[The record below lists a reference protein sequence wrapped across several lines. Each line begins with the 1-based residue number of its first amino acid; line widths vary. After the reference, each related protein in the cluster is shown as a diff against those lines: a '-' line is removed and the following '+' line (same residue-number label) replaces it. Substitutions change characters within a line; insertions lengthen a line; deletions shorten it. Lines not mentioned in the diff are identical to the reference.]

1 MAPSHCH
8 TAQSH
13 GWVSRVKN
21 DTHTAGPMLQILS
34 SSSIR
39 LQQGSEHVT
48 AAVLTR
54 QVTEGQSTG
63 ESGGGRGT
71 SVYCLFAFKS
81 QASMSPD
88 PCNWPVFSLWGPI
101 RSLFGFQHL
110 EIPQG
115 LFSPFELAMD
125 PLSELPSM
133 NLILTKLPQSRYY
146 HYSCFKTGKLWL
158 REVNKITQGG
168 NQAVG

>member
-1 MAPSHCH
+1 
-8 TAQSH
+8 
-13 GWVSRVKN
+13 
-21 DTHTAGPMLQILS
+21 
-34 SSSIR
+34 
-39 LQQGSEHVT
+39 
-48 AAVLTR
+48 
-54 QVTEGQSTG
+54 
-63 ESGGGRGT
+63 
-71 SVYCLFAFKS
+71 
-81 QASMSPD
+81 MSPD